1 MSGPSHLDLFT
12 LSPCGNRPET
22 LRDGVDWGRLYAALA
37 VSSLLHA
44 AVLLAPYFGASSA
57 TVQPAGR
64 DAPEAGSTR
73 VLEVRLEQ
81 VGQSPAAIDGKS
93 AAEDGAAVTPARPAA
108 AEEPRQPQQLARGAD
123 LLPVPAPVFYTMDQL
138 TKAPQPTSQPV
149 LDVPYRIARAVRGG
163 VTLQLSIDE
172 LGNVVS
178 VVVEQSNVPAVV
190 SALAAKAFWKL
201 HYEPGEIDGRSVGAL
216 IKVQVKYGDRIERP

>member
-1 MSGPSHLDLFT
+1 MSGPSSLDLFT
-12 LSPCGNRPET
+12 LSPSGNGPAT
-22 LRDGVDWGRLYAALA
+22 YRDGVDWGRLYAALVA
-37 VSSLLHA
+37 SCLLHTM
-44 AVLLAPYFGASSA
+44 VLVTPYFGTGSGVVQSA
-57 TVQPAGR
+57 AREAQEPGPA
-64 DAPEAGSTR
+64 R

-81 VGQSPAAIDGKS
+81 AGQSPAAIERKP
-93 AAEDGAAVTPARPAA
+93 TA
-108 AEEPRQPQQLARGAD
+108 AEEPRKPPPLARGTE
-123 LLPVPAPVFYTMDQL
+123 LLPVPAPAFYTADQL

-216 IKVQVKYGDRIERP
+216 ITVEVKYGDRIERP